1 MRAFGHVHV
10 ACQGQMVEGDAG
22 TPGDSCGCLRVV
34 MEGFTKVRA
43 CLALTANGQT
53 SPQWYVASS
62 IQPVRLPRYR
72 IYGNETP
79 TRTRGF
85 TLRANAVD
93 VRVAF
98 AVYDLQCD
106 LAGHAK
112 RTWRRNLTG

>member
-62 IQPVRLPRYR
+62 FQPVRLPRYR
-72 IYGNETP
+72 FP
-79 TRTRGF
+79 SH
-85 TLRANAVD
+85 LRERNTNAD
-93 VRVAF
+93 ARIHPPRE
-98 AVYDLQCD
+98 C
-106 LAGHAK
+106 G
-112 RTWRRNLTG
+112 